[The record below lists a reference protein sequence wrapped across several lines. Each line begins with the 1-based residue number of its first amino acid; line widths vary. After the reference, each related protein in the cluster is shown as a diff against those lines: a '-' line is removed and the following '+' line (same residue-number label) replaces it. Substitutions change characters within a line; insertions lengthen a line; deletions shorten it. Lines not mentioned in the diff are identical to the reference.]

1 MNIDQIGEDLITQI
15 NDGSELAFSE
25 LYKAYYVYL
34 NTIAI
39 YYLFDKNVS
48 AEVVDDVFLNIWYK
62 RRTLAFPVHSY
73 LIRAVQN
80 GCLNYIRSQRNLQSV
95 LDEHK
100 EQIWAFQEDCIVSTL
115 VPLQYVELKETEAE
129 IKEAVSSLPSKCRSV
144 FESYFYAGKSAEE
157 IISQQGRLLRSC
169 FCHKMQSAKQIEALT
184 CRRKILPVSAAAA
197 KVYPVRH
204 KMLFFISQRFQ
215 SESVPESVSF
225 EVESI
230 RASKSLISI
239 SF

>member
-62 RRTLAFPVHSY
+62 RRTLTFPVHSY

-100 EQIWAFQEDCIVSTL
+100 EQIWAFQEDCIVSTP

-157 IISQQGRLLRSC
+157 IAEEMNLKVSTVRVQIKNSLDRLKLMLKHLL
-169 FCHKMQSAKQIEALT
+169 FI
-184 CRRKILPVSAAAA
+184 
-197 KVYPVRH
+197 
-204 KMLFFISQRFQ
+204 LFFI
-215 SESVPESVSF
+215 
-225 EVESI
+225 
-230 RASKSLISI
+230 
-239 SF
+239 

>member
-157 IISQQGRLLRSC
+157 IAEERCASRS
-169 FCHKMQSAKQIEALT
+169 
-184 CRRKILPVSAAAA
+184 
-197 KVYPVRH
+197 
-204 KMLFFISQRFQ
+204 KMLWTG
-215 SESVPESVSF
+215 
-225 EVESI
+225 
-230 RASKSLISI
+230 
-239 SF
+239 

>member
-80 GCLNYIRSQRNLQSV
+80 GCLNYIRSQRNDSRKCTS
-95 LDEHK
+95 EY
-100 EQIWAFQEDCIVSTL
+100 DCGDTN
-115 VPLQYVELKETEAE
+115 E
-129 IKEAVSSLPSKCRSV
+129 
-144 FESYFYAGKSAEE
+144 G
-157 IISQQGRLLRSC
+157 
-169 FCHKMQSAKQIEALT
+169 T
-184 CRRKILPVSAAAA
+184 CR
-197 KVYPVRH
+197 
-204 KMLFFISQRFQ
+204 QNG
-215 SESVPESVSF
+215 
-225 EVESI
+225 
-230 RASKSLISI
+230 
-239 SF
+239 